1 MFNKIKTFLMEVGV
15 QIKKI
20 DWPQRKQAINYTL
33 IVIGISM
40 ITAIFLGILDFL
52 FLKILGKFIL

>member
-1 MFNKIKTFLMEVGV
+1 MINKIKTFLKEVGV

-40 ITAIFLGILDFL
+40 ATAIFLGILDFL
-52 FLKILGKFIL
+52 FLKMLAKFIL